1 MLKGN
6 IHKLPENLPNNTIS
20 SALHTVQ
27 NISLSDLPLGRQEV
41 DGERLFINVVDLTT
55 APAAERWPEAHN
67 KYADIHI
74 VLDGMETIGVRPRV
88 SSIPIEKDL
97 LETED
102 SLLYP
107 KTISDEQTVTLYPGD
122 FLVCMPEDIHRPGCC
137 KGKSITVRKAIVKV
151 LL

>member
-1 MLKGN
+1 MLTGK
-6 IHKLPENLPNNTIS
+6 IQKLPENLSNNTIS
-20 SALHTVQ
+20 AALHTVQ
-27 NISLSDLPLGRQEV
+27 TIPLSDLPLGRQEV
-41 DGERLFINVVDLTT
+41 DGERLYINVVELTT
-55 APAAERWPEAHN
+55 EPAIERWPEAHN

-74 VLDGMETIGVRPRV
+74 VLDGMETIGICARAN
-88 SSIPIEKDL
+88 ILPIEKDL

-102 SLLYP
+102 SVLYP

-137 KGKSITVRKAIVKV
+137 KEKSVIVRKAIVKV